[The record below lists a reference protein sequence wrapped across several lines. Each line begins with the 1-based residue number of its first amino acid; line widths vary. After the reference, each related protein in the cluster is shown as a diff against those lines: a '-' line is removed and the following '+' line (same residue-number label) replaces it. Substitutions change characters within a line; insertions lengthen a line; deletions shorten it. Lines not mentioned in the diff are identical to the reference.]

1 MQIGT
6 VSKQVI
12 LYSLYS
18 TKGNILEFYK
28 KDVVLMVNRK
38 MIVRDKGIFR
48 EVLLGSDIIDIKSS
62 RKRMD
67 SMHSVVLTYTG
78 LFFFFQYRLI
88 NDAVFLTLNSNLLAF
103 ISSVALQQE
112 TSSY

>member
-78 LFFFFQYRLI
+78 LFFFFFFNI
-88 NDAVFLTLNSNLLAF
+88 GS
-103 ISSVALQQE
+103 
-112 TSSY
+112 

>member
-28 KDVVLMVNRK
+28 KDIVLVVNRK

-48 EVLLGSDIIDIKSS
+48 QVLLGSDIIDTKSS
-62 RKRMD
+62 RKIMD

-78 LFFFFQYRLI
+78 LLFFFFFPSI
-88 NDAVFLTLNSNLLAF
+88 GS
-103 ISSVALQQE
+103 
-112 TSSY
+112 